1 MKIQIESFSRRN
13 GIVVG
18 KLKYYFSSELQAKMF
33 LSGEW
38 PLQNDEISLYKER
51 IKDKIFGDNE

>member
-1 MKIQIESFSRRN
+1 MQIQIERISKRN
-13 GIVVG
+13 GITVG
-18 KLKYYFSSELQAKMF
+18 KLKYYFSDEVQAKKF

-38 PLQNDEISLYKER
+38 PLQNGEISLYKER